1 MNRAFEKIFFEI
13 ESSLEKVEQANAVRW
28 RFQLISHGAWSYAVN
43 MICSLYYH
51 LAEISAP

>member
-1 MNRAFEKIFFEI
+1 MAFEKIFFEI